1 MIEIE
6 KLKKTFDAV
15 FAEMDKVIIGQRD
28 IIEQILVAMLADS
41 NALLESY
48 PGLGKTLTIKTLSQ
62 VMEMKFTRIQC
73 TPDLMPSDIT
83 GTEIIEES
91 GGKRFF
97 KFQEGPV
104 FSNIL
109 LADEIN
115 RGTPKT
121 QSALLEAMQE
131 KQVTVGNKTYQLDR
145 PFFVLATQN
154 PIEQEGTYPLPE
166 AQTDRFLLKILVKY
180 PTYDE
185 EVEIVKRYTKIVKE
199 DPIRKILGKNSFL
212 ALQKFTRE
220 VPIADDLAK
229 DVVKIVNLTRSEKEF
244 IEYGASPRASIGLI
258 LAAKATAL
266 MNGRSHVSVKDVEK
280 MAYPVLRHRIVLNFE
295 AERKG
300 LTTDDVIKKILDK
313 VIKTTDEK
321 KGK

>member
-15 FAEMDKVIIGQRD
+15 FMEIEKVIVGQHEVV
-28 IIEQILVAMLADS
+28 EQILIAMLCES

-48 PGLGKTLTIKTLSQ
+48 PGLGKTLTIKTLSN
-62 VMEMKFTRIQC
+62 VMDMKFARIQN

-83 GTEIIEES
+83 GTEIIEEHQ
-91 GGKRFF
+91 GKRYF

-104 FSNIL
+104 FANIV

-115 RGTPKT
+115 RATPKT

-131 KQVTVGNKTYQLDR
+131 KQVTVGNKTYELPQ

-166 AQTDRFLLKILVKY
+166 AQTDRFLLKIKIDYPKY
-180 PTYDE
+180 DDE
-185 EVEIVKRYTKIVKE
+185 IEIVNRYAKQLK
-199 DPIRKILGKNSFL
+199 DPEIRKILGKNSFL
-212 ALQKFTRE
+212 ALQKFTRQ
-220 VPIADDLAK
+220 VPIADDLQKA
-229 DVVKIVNLTRSEKEF
+229 VVKIVAATRTDKAN

-258 LAAKATAL
+258 LAAKAQAL
-266 MNGRSHVSVKDVEK
+266 VNGRSHVSAKDVEK
-280 MAYPVLRHRIVLNFE
+280 LAYPVLRHRIVLNFE

-300 LTTDDVIKKILDK
+300 MSTDDVIREILKKELK
-313 VIKTTDEK
+313 
-321 KGK
+321 

>member
-15 FAEMDKVIIGQRD
+15 FFEIQKVIVGQND
-28 IIEQILVAMLADS
+28 VIEQIIIAMLCDN

-48 PGLGKTLTIKTLSQ
+48 PGLGKTLTIRTLAD
-62 VMEMKFTRIQC
+62 VMDMKFSRIQN

-83 GTEIIEES
+83 GTEVIEES
-91 GGKRFF
+91 AGKRYF

-104 FSNIL
+104 FANIV

-115 RGTPKT
+115 RATPKT

-131 KQVTVGNKTYQLDR
+131 KQVTVGNKTHELPL

-166 AQTDRFLLKILVKY
+166 AQTDRFLLKIKIDY
-180 PTYDE
+180 PSFED
-185 EVEIVKRYTKIVKE
+185 EVEIVNRYTKYAKPPE
-199 DPIRKILGKNSFL
+199 IRKILGKNSFL
-212 ALQKFTRE
+212 ALQKFTKQ
-220 VPIADDLAK
+220 VPISDELARA
-229 DVVKIVNLTRSEKEF
+229 VVKIVGATRTDKQH

-258 LAAKATAL
+258 LAAKAQAL
-266 MNGRSHVSVKDVEK
+266 VNGRSHVSAKDVQK
-280 MAYPVLRHRIVLNFE
+280 MAFPVLRHRIILNFE

-300 LTTDDVIKKILDK
+300 MTTDDAIKTILDK
-313 VIKTTDEK
+313 VLK
-321 KGK
+321 